1 MMSRY
6 IVWGVFVSA
15 VVLCAVASDAWAA
28 FRASATDES
37 VEVSGVSRR
46 LRPEVSAQR
55 PLCIVNGAPT
65 EEDIAL
71 IPPEDIERVET
82 LPADEETIARYGAEA
97 SNGVILVTLRYDEPA
112 RFGVEGVSFGEYIAR
127 QVRWD
132 ADEPAARVILRY
144 TVTPEGRT
152 VIAAELESTDNRLKR
167 RVLKAVEGAPNWIPA
182 MKNGQPV
189 ASEGVLRIQL
199 PDGKRMPRPMELVI
213 R

>member
-1 MMSRY
+1 MKCGNIFAGISFEREKRSMMSRY

-112 RFGVEGVSFGEYIAR
+112 RFGWRECRSVSTSPGRFGGMPMSR
-127 QVRWD
+127 
-132 ADEPAARVILRY
+132 
-144 TVTPEGRT
+144 
-152 VIAAELESTDNRLKR
+152 R
-167 RVLKAVEGAPNWIPA
+167 RV
-182 MKNGQPV
+182 
-189 ASEGVLRIQL
+189 SSC
-199 PDGKRMPRPMELVI
+199 VI

>member
-1 MMSRY
+1 MKRY
-6 IVWGVFVSA
+6 A
-15 VVLCAVASDAWAA
+15 VL
-28 FRASATDES
+28 FLASAAT
-37 VEVSGVSRR
+37 VIGAIAGTRI
-46 LRPEVSAQR
+46 QR
-55 PLCIVNGAPT
+55 PLCIVNGTPTT
-65 EEDIAL
+65 EEIDR
-71 IPPEDIERVET
+71 IPTADIERVET

-112 RFGVEGVSFGEYIAR
+112 RFEVDGMTFGEYVAR
-127 QVRWD
+127 QVKWAD
-132 ADEPAARVILRY
+132 DEPVARVVLRY

-167 RVLKAVEGAPNWIPA
+167 RVLKAVEGAPDWIPA

-199 PDGKRMPRPMELVI
+199 PEGKRMPRPMELVI